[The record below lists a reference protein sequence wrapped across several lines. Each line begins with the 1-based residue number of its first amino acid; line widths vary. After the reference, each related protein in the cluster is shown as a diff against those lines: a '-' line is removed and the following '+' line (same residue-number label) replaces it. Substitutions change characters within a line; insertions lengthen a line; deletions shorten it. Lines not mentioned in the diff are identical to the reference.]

1 MPKPPGKL
9 STGPLAAAFLDAEV
23 YRKTLLELDAGW
35 LCGPFELG
43 DLPDDAI
50 VSRSFGIK
58 QSSGGEAKVRLIDDL
73 SASGVNGTV
82 QVEPTPPLHTLD
94 VVAAVSREI
103 TRQGQG
109 GLWLGKTFDLS
120 AAYRQLY
127 ISSDSLWS
135 SFLVVYDPIARRPK
149 CFSLERFLSAR
160 ADQSTVSSESRI
172 RSGGSARSP

>member
-1 MPKPPGKL
+1 MLGGSAAPSSWETFPTMRSCLEALGSSNRQVVKP
-9 STGPLAAAFLDAEV
+9 
-23 YRKTLLELDAGW
+23 
-35 LCGPFELG
+35 
-43 DLPDDAI
+43 I
-50 VSRSFGIK
+50 
-58 QSSGGEAKVRLIDDL
+58 VRLIDDL

-135 SFLVVYDPIARRPK
+135 SFLVVYDPIARRPT

-172 RSGGSARSP
+172 